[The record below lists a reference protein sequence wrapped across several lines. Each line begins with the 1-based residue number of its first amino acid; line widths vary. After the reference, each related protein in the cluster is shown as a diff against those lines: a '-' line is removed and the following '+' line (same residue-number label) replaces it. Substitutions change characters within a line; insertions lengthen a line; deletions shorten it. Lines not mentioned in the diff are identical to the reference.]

1 MTPLQFQKQLRLT
14 EARRLMVAEGKSA
27 STAAFAVGYQ
37 SVPQFTR
44 EYRRSFGLP
53 PARETAP
60 ERSKAIRRVPSWKA
74 RLRRSA
80 MALCPHVDEATAL
93 PA

>member
-60 ERSKAIRRVPSWKA
+60 ARSKATRQVSTWKA
-74 RLRRSA
+74 CLRRSA